1 MGGLEK
7 GGKSAGDWRFANFF
21 PSRLEEGQALLYEAS
36 ALGQQPADFT
46 KFFQIGRS
54 AFRVSRHAARWA
66 GLGNSVN
73 CVEL

>member
-1 MGGLEK
+1 MGVKALGV
-7 GGKSAGDWRFANFF
+7 GAVANFF
-21 PSRLEEGQALLYEAS
+21 PSRLEEGQALRHEAS